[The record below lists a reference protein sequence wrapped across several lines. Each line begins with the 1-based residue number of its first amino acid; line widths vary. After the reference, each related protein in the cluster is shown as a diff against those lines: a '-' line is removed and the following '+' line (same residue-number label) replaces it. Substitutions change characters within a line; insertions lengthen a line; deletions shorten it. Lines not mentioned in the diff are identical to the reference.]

1 MPARNADNANEAT
14 EPPCLPVEPTARAL
28 APAYDYIRAL
38 VAHWDAEDRE
48 RGLLLHRED
57 QAS

>member
-1 MPARNADNANEAT
+1 VSEAS
-14 EPPCLPVEPTARAL
+14 EPTRLPVKPEARAL

-38 VAHWDAEDRE
+38 VAQWDAEDRE
-48 RGLLLHRED
+48 RESRRED